1 MIKKLENILNFD
13 LASIIKQWYQ
23 KADKPLL
30 SSFIITFLALS
41 LIFLYHGAQYIF
53 GDHDWKYLQYG
64 VELNAG
70 LFEGRFTQFIPINL
84 LSFGEILP
92 IINNLLGFLFF
103 SLSISLL
110 AKYWSLPHKKLTYTL
125 FALFTAITPYILSFM
140 YFAFLIIPVLSWSL
154 FIISA
159 LIISKKEQTFSFI
172 HTLTSA
178 LLYTFALGGYP
189 PVINLFATA
198 LSTRILLDIIYEKT
212 TLKSLYINYRYS
224 VLNFIL
230 GAIIYKLCLMW
241 FTHTGAINS
250 SYYNLQTTPF
260 NQWGDKFI
268 LVLKDMIK
276 QLIAT
281 LPFISLKYKL
291 ITLTITLF
299 ALLTTIKQKSSSK
312 LLKAFFFIAIFLS
325 GLITLFLS
333 TSIKE
338 TEFSPRID
346 FFGLMYV
353 YSAMLAIVLKSKNVI
368 IKNLT
373 SLLAIISIIYSSHTL
388 FEAQKVWKLGFD
400 TELSLYKRIIKRFE
414 IDPMFS
420 INGHYAMIQ
429 GGSPSYRHKFY
440 HETYKHKSDDLLS
453 VSYVPGMN
461 SGVMWNYYGQTN
473 FATTTSY
480 IYITPKSPQLS
491 HALERATVWPK
502 ENSVIVLPN
511 QIITVLSNDGL
522 NTLHQQYK

>member
-13 LASIIKQWYQ
+13 LASILKQWYK

-103 SLSISLL
+103 SLSISFL
-110 AKYWSLPHKKLTYTL
+110 AKYWSLPHKKLIYTL

-198 LSTRILLDIIYEKT
+198 LSTRILLDIIYEKA
-212 TLKSLYINYRYS
+212 TLKSLYTNYRYS

-230 GAIIYKLCLMW
+230 GAILYKLCLMW
-241 FTHTGAINS
+241 LNHSGAIETA
-250 SYYNLQTTPF
+250 YYNLQTTPF

-268 LVLKDMIK
+268 LVLKDMLK

-291 ITLTITLF
+291 ITLLITIL
-299 ALLTTIKQKSSSK
+299 ALLTTFKQKSSSM
-312 LLKAFFFIAIFLS
+312 LLKALFFTAIFLS
-325 GLITLFLS
+325 ALITLFLA
-333 TSIKE
+333 TSIRE
-338 TEFSPRID
+338 TEFAPRID
-346 FFGLMYV
+346 FFGLMYS
-353 YSAMLAIVLKSKNVI
+353 YSAMLAIVLKSKKGI

-373 SLLAIISIIYSSHTL
+373 TLLATISIIYSAYTL

-400 TELSLYKRIIKRFE
+400 TELSLYKRVIKRFE
-414 IDPMFS
+414 SDPMFN
-420 INGHYAMIQ
+420 IGGHYNMIQ

-440 HETYKHKSDDLLS
+440 HEPYNYNSDDLLTI
-453 VSYVPGMN
+453 SYVPGMN
-461 SGVMWNYYGQTN
+461 AGVMWNYYGQRE
-473 FATTTSY
+473 FASKIAY
-480 IYITPKSPQLS
+480 VYITPKSPQLS
-491 HALERATVWPK
+491 KALENATVWPHK
-502 ENSVIVLPN
+502 NSVIVLPN
-511 QIITVLSNDGL
+511 QIITVLTEDGL
-522 NTLHQQYK
+522 TTLHQQYK

>member
-1 MIKKLENILNFD
+1 MIKKFENILNFD
-13 LASIIKQWYQ
+13 LASIIKQWYK

-30 SSFIITFLALS
+30 TSFIITFIALN
-41 LIFLYHGAQYIF
+41 LIFIYHGSQFLF
-53 GDHDWKYLQYG
+53 GDHDWKYIQNGIPLDS
-64 VELNAG
+64 G
-70 LFEGRFTQFIPINL
+70 LFEGRFTQFLAINL
-84 LSFGEILP
+84 LSYGEILP
-92 IINNLLGFLFF
+92 IINNILGILFF

-154 FIISA
+154 FIILS
-159 LIISKKEQTFSFI
+159 LMISKKEQTFSLP
-172 HTLTSA
+172 HTLISA
-178 LLYTFALGGYP
+178 ILYTFALGGYP
-189 PVINLFATA
+189 PAINLFATA
-198 LSTRILLDIIYEKT
+198 FSTRILLDIIYEKAT
-212 TLKSLYINYRYS
+212 IKSLYTNYRYS

-241 FTHTGAINS
+241 FTHTGSINS

-260 NQWGDKFI
+260 NQWGEKFL

-281 LPFISLKYKL
+281 LPFISLRYKL
-291 ITLTITLF
+291 TTLAITLL

-312 LLKAFFFIAIFLS
+312 LLKTFFFIAIFLS

-346 FFGLMYV
+346 FFGLMYA
-353 YSAMLAIVLKSKNVI
+353 YSAMLAIVLKSKKGL
-368 IKNLT
+368 IKNLST
-373 SLLAIISIIYSSHTL
+373 LLATISIIYSSYTL

-400 TELSLYKRIIKRFE
+400 AELSIYKRIIKRVE
-414 IDPMFS
+414 IAPMF
-420 INGHYAMIQ
+420 NLGGHYAMIQ
-429 GGSPSYRHKFY
+429 GGSPSLRHKFY
-440 HETYKHKSDDLLS
+440 HEPYQYNSDDLLS
-453 VSYVPGMN
+453 ISYVPGMN
-461 SGVMWNYYGQTN
+461 TGVMWNYYGQTN
-473 FATTTSY
+473 FASTTSY
-480 IYITPKSPQLS
+480 IYIVPKNQQLS
-491 HALERATVWPK
+491 QSLEQVQVWPK

-522 NTLHQQYK
+522 SYLNKYYK